1 MMSARV
7 IIKTIPF
14 FYQSTA
20 PIPANTNILNSDYAP
35 QLDYAILRVFAAVD
49 NAAILYIILNK
60 QKLCL
65 NSCNPLT
72 ANALYAFDILV
83 SKQDRINFQLG
94 AAANVLLRLFEVTL

>member
-1 MMSARV
+1 MSARV

-14 FYQSTA
+14 FYKSTT
-20 PIPANTNILNSDYAP
+20 PIPANVNVLNADYVP

-49 NAAILYIILNK
+49 NAATLYIVLNK

-72 ANALYAFDILV
+72 ANALYAFDILI

-94 AAANVLLRLFEVTL
+94 ATANILLRIFEVTL

>member
-1 MMSARV
+1 MSARV

-20 PIPANTNILNSDYAP
+20 PIPANVNVLNADYVP

-49 NAAILYIILNK
+49 NAATLYIVLNK

-94 AAANVLLRLFEVTL
+94 ATANILLRIFEVTI